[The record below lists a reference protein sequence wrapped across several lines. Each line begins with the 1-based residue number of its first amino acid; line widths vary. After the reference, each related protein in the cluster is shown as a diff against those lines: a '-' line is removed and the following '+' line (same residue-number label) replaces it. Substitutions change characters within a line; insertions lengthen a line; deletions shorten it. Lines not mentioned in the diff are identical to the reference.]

1 MRRRILAWET
11 KLGEIHLRYLYIETI
26 SNLKRH
32 HVIINWHF
40 FSPAFS
46 DQCRSDDAIVQFSI
60 FDHDVITANDFGG
73 EAFFALKNVPGV
85 QCGNSSV
92 GNFRGLKQ
100 VDLPLMFQE
109 NKGKFITVRSDNLWS
124 FLDIFLTPGSPQYD
138 ILFLKNE
145 YTISPLTGQFR

>member
-1 MRRRILAWET
+1 M
-11 KLGEIHLRYLYIETI
+11 
-26 SNLKRH
+26 SN
-32 HVIINWHF
+32 VFQI

-46 DQCRSDDAIVQFSI
+46 DQCRSDDAMILFSI
-60 FDHDVITANDFGG
+60 FDHDVLTANDFGG

-109 NKGKFITVRSDNLWS
+109 NKGEETTINVTGGMFPTNGTTSVPLSIPHLILVKVRL
-124 FLDIFLTPGSPQYD
+124 
-138 ILFLKNE
+138 LFSSE
-145 YTISPLTGQFR
+145 MFYSS